1 MLAAAKINACL
12 RVVGSRPDGYHL
24 LDGIMVP
31 VGLFDRLDFTLTSA
45 SSTKVRFSCDHPT
58 LPLDARNLVV
68 RAAVLFLERTD
79 PRTDV
84 KIELHK
90 EIPVGA
96 GLGGGSS
103 DAAAT
108 LKALNWLTAAG
119 VDQVTLA
126 RWGLELG
133 ADVPFFLIG
142 RPARVRGVGE
152 QISPLKWP
160 VDCPVVI
167 AFPGAG
173 LSTGEV
179 YAAYDRTLTRGSE
192 DSSLQAFSRGQ
203 VPLQTVLANDLEA
216 VASEMYP
223 PVRAV
228 KRRLL
233 ELGAYAALMS
243 GSGSAVF
250 GVWEERDRAQAAAE
264 MLRTEDGIW
273 ARAVDILDHVPEI
286 EEEAVNP

>member
-1 MLAAAKINACL
+1 
-12 RVVGSRPDGYHL
+12 
-24 LDGIMVP
+24 
-31 VGLFDRLDFTLTSA
+31 
-45 SSTKVRFSCDHPT
+45 
-58 LPLDARNLVV
+58 
-68 RAAVLFLERTD
+68 
-79 PRTDV
+79 
-84 KIELHK
+84 
-90 EIPVGA
+90 
-96 GLGGGSS
+96 
-103 DAAAT
+103 
-108 LKALNWLTAAG
+108 
-119 VDQVTLA
+119 
-126 RWGLELG
+126 
-133 ADVPFFLIG
+133 
-142 RPARVRGVGE
+142 
-152 QISPLKWP
+152 
-160 VDCPVVI
+160 
-167 AFPGAG
+167 